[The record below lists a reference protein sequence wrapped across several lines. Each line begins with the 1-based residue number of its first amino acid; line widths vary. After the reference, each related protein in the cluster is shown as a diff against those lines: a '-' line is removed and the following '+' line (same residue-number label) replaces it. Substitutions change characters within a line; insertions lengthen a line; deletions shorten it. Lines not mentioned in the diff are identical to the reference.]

1 MITQMVTGGEDTGLC
16 SKEPWLG
23 GQEEAPLSLG
33 HTHWP
38 HSRPEP
44 AWYSPSIPDPK
55 HLPGFLVSHQILS
68 HIGLSPSAP

>member
-33 HTHWP
+33 HTGHTP
-38 HSRPEP
+38 GRSL
-44 AWYSPSIPDPK
+44 SGIP
-55 HLPGFLVSHQILS
+55 LVFQTLNICLVSWFLIRSYHTLV
-68 HIGLSPSAP
+68 